1 MSAFRTTK
9 KYVIIWVQ
17 SFTQGIIKMK
27 GLNSALL
34 KYALTLVTL
43 GILSGCDKQT
53 SDEYIQEANQYIAEN
68 NPAAAIV
75 ALKNAVQLEPQ
86 SAQARFELGLLYIQ
100 QKQFE
105 SAEKELN
112 RALEYGFE
120 PSKVLPLL
128 TQAYQHTGA
137 YSAISKLE
145 HEQKGLT
152 AVERAEIGYFK
163 VVALVRLNKTDDARV
178 LIESLREIDTNSVF
192 KGLTAAYTQVLDEDY
207 VTAATAV
214 SELREQ
220 APQNAEI
227 LKLLAQL
234 KLSLGKPSEA
244 AEIFKEY
251 VQFYPEDK
259 QTSFVLAKLLVD
271 VGELTVAEPYIDK
284 LLLINDLNPLLNQLK
299 SATNAH
305 KGDYANALKRAEIA
319 IAGGIN
325 TPSLRLVAGYASYQ
339 IQDYS
344 SANRHLS
351 YIGGMLPDNHPGLK
365 LLAASQLQLGLS
377 SEAGDVLERIDQL
390 TEKDAP
396 LFSKV
401 SYELLR
407 DGFEKEAK
415 VLIEKSTNISRT
427 AEDLTRLGLLQLS
440 LNNLDGIVNLEE
452 AVSKSPELV
461 SAQTTLGKAYLMT
474 KQYAKAL
481 ELASS
486 WGENSPDDPVPNLLA
501 GDVYTRQQKFIEAK
515 LEFEKAIAKDSKR
528 PSARLALV
536 NLEVVQKEMSQALL
550 LLEQLLI
557 EFPNNVPTLATYY
570 LVNKQVNKQS
580 SGIETI
586 QSAFD
591 REPSNIGI
599 RLLLARI
606 QVVESD
612 YQAAINLLTEVKDQ
626 NDLPSVYWKILGQS
640 FIKSNQ
646 LRPATSHY
654 DAWLAKE
661 PNNKDAV
668 VGKLLLL
675 DSQNKFA
682 EASLLTQGYLNNRD
696 DVQMQLLKTHFLLMQ
711 EDYSEAQKAYD
722 SLPENVLGLPL
733 VKGFIARFQLKNE
746 QPELALENALVAYTA
761 SPNNR
766 NLRLLV
772 FTYDLLERT
781 DESMGLLKKHIE
793 KQSTDLGAKMLL
805 AERQIGSDATAAM
818 ASYEVVLQQNPDN
831 YIASNNLAFLYLQKG
846 DLDKAKPYGERAV
859 ELKPNN
865 SAALDTLAQIYVAEK
880 DYKEALKLYNRAIT
894 DAMQNEEIY
903 LNYVEALLLSEDKFL
918 AKRKLGQREMKQQI
932 SITRAAKLRADFDIE

>member
-1 MSAFRTTK
+1 
-9 KYVIIWVQ
+9 
-17 SFTQGIIKMK
+17 MK
-27 GLNSALL
+27 GSNSTAL
-34 KYALTLVTL
+34 KYALTFIAL
-43 GILSGCDKQT
+43 GILSGCSKQT
-53 SDEYIQEANQYIAEN
+53 SEEYIQEANQYIAEN

-75 ALKNAVQLEPQ
+75 ALKNAVQLAPQ
-86 SAQARFELGLLYIQ
+86 LAQARFELGLLYIQ

-128 TQAYQHTGA
+128 TQAYQQTGA

-152 AVERAEIGYFK
+152 SVERAEIGYFK
-163 VVALVRLNKTDDARV
+163 VVALARLNKISDARV
-178 LIESLREIDTNSVF
+178 LIESLREIDTSSVF
-192 KGLTAAYTQVLDEDY
+192 KGLTAAYMQVLDEDY
-207 VTAATAV
+207 DTAATAV
-214 SELREQ
+214 SELRAQ
-220 APQNAEI
+220 APQNAEV

-234 KLSLGKPSEA
+234 KLSLGKPGEA
-244 AEIFKEY
+244 AEIFKDY

-259 QTSFVLAKLLVD
+259 QTTFVLAKLLVD
-271 VGELTVAEPYIDK
+271 VGELIAAEPYIDG

-299 SATNAH
+299 SATYAH
-305 KGDYANALKRAEIA
+305 KEDFANALKRAEIA

-351 YIGGMLPDNHPGLK
+351 YIAGMLPDNHPGLK

-377 SEAGDVLERIDQL
+377 SEAGDVLDRLDQL
-390 TEKDAP
+390 TEEDAP
-396 LFSKV
+396 LFSKA

-415 VLIEKSTNISRT
+415 ALIEKSTDISRT

-440 LNNLDGIVNLEE
+440 LNNLDGIVNLED
-452 AVSKSPELV
+452 AVSKSPELL
-461 SAQTTLGKAYLMT
+461 SAQATLGRAYLAT
-474 KQYAKAL
+474 EQYGKAL
-481 ELASS
+481 ELTSN
-486 WGENSPDDPVPNLLA
+486 WKKNSPNDPTPYLLA
-501 GDVYTRQQKFIEAK
+501 GDVYIRQQKFTEAK
-515 LEFEKAIAKDSKR
+515 LEFEKAIVKDSKR
-528 PSARLALV
+528 PSARLGLV
-536 NLEVVQKEMSQALL
+536 NVAVVQKEIPQALL

-580 SGIETI
+580 SGIEKI
-586 QSAFD
+586 KSAFD
-591 REPSNIGI
+591 REPSNMAI
-599 RLLLARI
+599 RLLLARV
-606 QVVESD
+606 QLVESD
-612 YQAAINLLTEVKDQ
+612 YQTAINLLTEIKDQ
-626 NDLPSVYWKILGQS
+626 NNLPSAYWKILGQS

-661 PNNKDAV
+661 PNDKDAV

-711 EDYSEAQKAYD
+711 GDHSKAQKAYD
-722 SLPENVLGLPL
+722 ALPGNVLGLPL
-733 VKGFIARFQLKNE
+733 AKGFMARFQLNNE
-746 QPELALENALVAYTA
+746 QPELALENALVAYNA

-772 FTYDLLERT
+772 FTYDLLEQS
-781 DESMGLLKKHIE
+781 DKSMEVFKKHVE
-793 KQSTDLGAKMLL
+793 QQPTDLGAKMLL
-805 AERQIGSDATAAM
+805 AERQIVGDTAAAM
-818 ASYEVVLQQNPDN
+818 ATYEVALQQNPDN
-831 YIASNNLAFLYLQKG
+831 YIASNNLAYLYLQKG
-846 DLDKAKPYGERAV
+846 DIDKAKAYGERAV

-865 SAALDTLAQIYVAEK
+865 PAALDTLAQIYVAEK
-880 DYKEALKLYNRAIT
+880 DYKEALNLYDRAIT

-903 LNYVEALLLSEDKFL
+903 LNYVEALLLAENKFL
-918 AKRKLGQREMKQQI
+918 AKRKLDQREMRQKI
-932 SITRAAKLRADFDIE
+932 SITRAAKLKADFDIE

>member
-1 MSAFRTTK
+1 MK
-9 KYVIIWVQ
+9 
-17 SFTQGIIKMK
+17 GIIYMK
-27 GLNSALL
+27 GSNSTAL
-34 KYALTLVTL
+34 KYAFTFFALS
-43 GILSGCDKQT
+43 ILFSCSKQT
-53 SDEYIQEANQYIAEN
+53 SEEYIQEANQYIAEN

-86 SAQARFELGLLYIQ
+86 SAHARFELGLLYIQ

-128 TQAYQHTGA
+128 TQAYQQTGA

-152 AVERAEIGYFK
+152 SVERAEMGYFK
-163 VVALVRLNKTDDARV
+163 VVALARLNKIDDARV
-178 LIESLREIDTNSVF
+178 LIESLRDIDTSSVF
-192 KGLTAAYTQVLDEDY
+192 KGLTAAYMQVVDEDY
-207 VTAATAV
+207 DTAAKAV
-214 SELREQ
+214 SELRAQ
-220 APQNAEI
+220 APQNAEV

-259 QTSFVLAKLLVD
+259 QTTFVLAKLLVD
-271 VGELTVAEPYIDK
+271 VGNLTAAEPYIDG

-299 SATNAH
+299 SATYAH
-305 KGDYANALKRAEIA
+305 KGDYENALKRAEIA
-319 IAGGIN
+319 ITGGIN

-351 YIGGMLPDNHPGLK
+351 YIAGMLPDNHPGLK
-365 LLAASQLQLGLS
+365 FLAASQLQLGLS
-377 SEAGDVLERIDQL
+377 SEAGDVLERLDQL
-390 TEKDAP
+390 TDEDAP
-396 LFSKV
+396 LFSKA

-415 VLIEKSTNISRT
+415 ALIERSTDISRT

-452 AVSKSPELV
+452 AVSKSPDLL
-461 SAQTTLGKAYLMT
+461 SAQATLGRAYLAT
-474 KQYAKAL
+474 EQYGKAL
-481 ELASS
+481 ELASN
-486 WGENSPDDPVPNLLA
+486 WKKNSPNDPTPYLLA
-501 GDVYTRQQKFIEAK
+501 GDVYIRQQKFTEAK
-515 LEFEKAIAKDSKR
+515 LEFEKATVKDSKR
-528 PSARLALV
+528 PSARLSLV
-536 NLEVVQKEMSQALL
+536 NLAVVQKEIPQALL

-580 SGIETI
+580 SGIEQI
-586 QSAFD
+586 KSAFV
-591 REPSNIGI
+591 REPSNMAI
-599 RLLLARI
+599 RLLLARV

-612 YQAAINLLTEVKDQ
+612 YQAAIDLLTEVKDQ
-626 NDLPSVYWKILGQS
+626 NNLPSAYWKILGQS

-646 LRPATSHY
+646 LRPASSHF

-661 PNNKDAV
+661 PNDKDAV

-711 EDYSEAQKAYD
+711 GDYTQAQKAYD
-722 SLPENVLGLPL
+722 VLPGNVLGLPL
-733 VKGFIARFQLKNE
+733 SKGFMARFQLNNQ
-746 QPELALENALVAYTA
+746 QPELALENALVAYNA

-772 FTYDLLERT
+772 FTYDLLEQT
-781 DESMGLLKKHIE
+781 DESMELLKKHVVA
-793 KQSTDLGAKMLL
+793 QSTDLGAKMLL
-805 AERQIGSDATAAM
+805 AERQIVGDATAAM
-818 ASYEVVLQQNPDN
+818 ATYEVALQQNPDN
-831 YIASNNLAFLYLQKG
+831 YIASNNLAYLYLQKG
-846 DLDKAKPYGERAV
+846 DIDKAKAYGERAV
-859 ELKPNN
+859 ALKPNN
-865 SAALDTLAQIYVAEK
+865 PAALDTLAQIYVAEK
-880 DYKEALKLYNRAIT
+880 DYKEALNLYERAIT

-903 LNYVEALLLSEDKFL
+903 LNYVEALLFAENKFL
-918 AKRKLGQREMKQQI
+918 AKRKLGQRELKQKI